1 MESTS
6 LYEIMKAVDVAIMFY
21 ACIAIAINGIIW
33 FIQEVFDLVKTG
45 VKNRRERRKAKKA
58 EELTEEADKN

>member
-33 FIQEVFDLVKTG
+33 FIQEVFELVKTG
-45 VKNRRERRKAKKA
+45 VKNRRERRKAKKT